1 MKKKFLTALVSASV
15 AALALSGCGGKTSES
30 TTAADQSGA
39 AAESVAETAGVDGA
53 KKVLRFGQANAGEGL
68 DMQTSTNSRSASIA
82 DEVTESLL
90 RFDDD
95 NNEEPVLLTDFPT
108 ASFFAYIKPQA
119 PCVQNNVH
127 CICHSMGGRYIIISK
142 RMMGKV

>member
-1 MKKKFLTALVSASV
+1 MKKKLMTALLSAGV
-15 AALALSGCGGKTSES
+15 ATLALSGCGGSSSDSANT
-30 TTAADQSGA
+30 ADQKDAGTAQESG
-39 AAESVAETAGVDGA
+39 STAGSEGA
-53 KKVLRFGQANAGEGL
+53 KKVLKFGQANAGEGL

-108 ASFFAYIKPQA
+108 VSLYIR
-119 PCVQNNVH
+119 
-127 CICHSMGGRYIIISK
+127 SS
-142 RMMGKV
+142 